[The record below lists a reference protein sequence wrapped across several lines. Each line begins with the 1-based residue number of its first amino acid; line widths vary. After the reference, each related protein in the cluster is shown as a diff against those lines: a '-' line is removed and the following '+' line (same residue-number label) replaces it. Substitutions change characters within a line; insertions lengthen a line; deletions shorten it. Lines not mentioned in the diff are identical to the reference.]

1 MVRPDWSLPVN
12 QIAVGSIRLFVTEVY
27 VVCEILR
34 RCKCVFLKTMGCQ
47 ASRHLTRGIL
57 HGLSTEIV
65 AFLFFFFFFQ
75 DIARF

>member
-47 ASRHLTRGIL
+47 AS
-57 HGLSTEIV
+57 
-65 AFLFFFFFFQ
+65 
-75 DIARF
+75 